1 MANSYVVQPNSAVY
15 QEPDN
20 RIELRFYAIAGDGLD
35 PEYTVKGG
43 QVAWLSNRVELGF
56 QKVAQ

>member
-20 RIELRFYAIAGDGLD
+20 RIELKFYKIEGDGLD
-35 PEYTVKGG
+35 PEYTVRGG
-43 QVAWLSNRVELGF
+43 NPAWLSNRPKLVF
-56 QKVAQ
+56 KKISQ